1 MDLRE
6 LRYFVAVAEE
16 RHFGRAAVRLHMA
29 QPPLSQA
36 IKRLEADLGVRL
48 LHRTT
53 RQVDLTPAGADYLDR
68 ARAILAAVDDAG
80 ERARRVA
87 DGVVGRLRIGC
98 VGSATYTLLPAFA
111 RRLREDL
118 PDVEVA
124 FRGEM
129 LGPAQVEAL
138 RAGDL
143 DLGLL
148 RPPPDD
154 AGLALTVLRRD
165 RLVVLLPDGHP
176 LASRARLRPADL
188 RDVDLVVHVAGG
200 RSAMSVVVDDL
211 CGEAGFAPRVRHEV
225 SETSTLVTFVAA
237 GLGAAVVPEP
247 VTALGVPGVVHR
259 PLGTSRRL
267 PLVAGTRAGD
277 DAPALARALRLL
289 AAVSRGPG

>member
-129 LGPAQVEAL
+129 LGPAQVEAVSY
-138 RAGDL
+138 GEE
-143 DLGLL
+143 
-148 RPPPDD
+148 
-154 AGLALTVLRRD
+154 
-165 RLVVLLPDGHP
+165 
-176 LASRARLRPADL
+176 RPA
-188 RDVDLVVHVAGG
+188 AQ
-200 RSAMSVVVDDL
+200 
-211 CGEAGFAPRVRHEV
+211 GENEDAWAKN
-225 SETSTLVTFVAA
+225 
-237 GLGAAVVPEP
+237 
-247 VTALGVPGVVHR
+247 
-259 PLGTSRRL
+259 RRAEL
-267 PLVAGTRAGD
+267 KDR
-277 DAPALARALRLL
+277 
-289 AAVSRGPG
+289 